1 MGARYFGWSVWVVGA
16 ALLSG
21 CATDGDGLKVRA
33 VESSSDRIKG
43 GSTALVEAQSLLSMG
58 NPGLAL
64 EAFRNIQRERPSA
77 DALAG
82 IAACYVAMGRD
93 DLAKTNLERALALAP
108 RSAELLRAI
117 ALVMDRL
124 DMEAESANAR
134 RQADEIM
141 AATEQTGTPAFS
153 PGPDAA
159 LPASHPTVGPNELV
173 AAQPDDRPPASG
185 VAQRAIAEVAKEI
198 RRLVKPEGSA
208 TSITVSL
215 PPLPA
220 LPKASYARPR
230 IERLS
235 PNEVALVT
243 TGKPYWPQTALK
255 RKQASA
261 VDPRWSRVRTAAA
274 APNVRLLN
282 AARAEGL
289 ASAARAG
296 LMERGWRRIEIG
308 DHTDVRAR
316 SLVLYPADKR
326 RIGMSLARHFGIAAA
341 QTRGQ
346 TVTILLGR
354 DVVSRL
360 DS

>member
-1 MGARYFGWSVWVVGA
+1 MGVRQLGWPILVVGA
-16 ALLSG
+16 SLLTG
-21 CATDGDGLKVRA
+21 CVTQSDGFKARA
-33 VESSSDRIKG
+33 VESASSRIKG
-43 GSTALVEAQSLLSMG
+43 GSNALVEAQGLLSVG

-64 EAFRNIQRERPSA
+64 EAFRNIQREQPSA
-77 DALAG
+77 EALAG

-124 DMEAESANAR
+124 GMDAESANAR
-134 RQADEIM
+134 LQADEIM
-141 AATEQTGTPAFS
+141 AATEQADAPDLSPTPHAT
-153 PGPDAA
+153 PPAA
-159 LPASHPTVGPNELV
+159 ATVVSEKLL

-198 RRLVKPEGSA
+198 HRLVKPEGSA

-220 LPKASYARPR
+220 LPKERYARPR

-235 PNEVALVT
+235 AKEVALVT
-243 TGKPYWPQTALK
+243 TGKPYWPQAALK

-261 VDPRWSRVRTAAA
+261 DDPRWSRARTASAT
-274 APNVRLLN
+274 PNVRLLN

-296 LMERGWRRIEIG
+296 LTERGWRRIEIG

-316 SLVLYPADKR
+316 SLVLYPAGKR

-341 QTRGQ
+341 QSRGE